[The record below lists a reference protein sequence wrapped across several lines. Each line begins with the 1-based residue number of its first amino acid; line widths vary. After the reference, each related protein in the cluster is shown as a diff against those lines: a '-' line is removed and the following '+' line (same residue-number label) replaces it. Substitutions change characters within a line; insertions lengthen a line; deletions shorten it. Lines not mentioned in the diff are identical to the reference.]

1 MNIEK
6 YKNAIVIIA
15 LATVLILITTVVS
28 TFWPEYEIQFIEF
41 GLLGENKIADDY
53 FASENSTV
61 ALGSTVN
68 WYIYLHNHMESP
80 QEVIVRVKLLN
91 STMAI
96 PDDQE
101 NEAAPYL
108 SYTEL
113 QLSLSNNETSLVPFT
128 WSVVDLVSRDDSMVI
143 TSLMVNDVSVETNVS
158 TLSNSFFRMVFELWV
173 YDVSSSEYRFGWNSS
188 EGFDSSSLHIGFKVA
203 QSLA

>member
-1 MNIEK
+1 MTIEK
-6 YKNAIVIIA
+6 HNTVIVIIA
-15 LATVLILITTVVS
+15 LTTVIILITTVVS
-28 TFWPEYEIQFIEF
+28 SFWPEYEIQFIEF

-61 ALGSTVN
+61 ALGSQVK
-68 WYIYLHNHMESP
+68 WYIYLHNHMGSP

-96 PDDQE
+96 PIDQE
-101 NEAAPYL
+101 NEPAPYP

-113 QLSLSNNETSLVPFT
+113 QLSLFNNETSLVPFT
-128 WSVVDLVSRDDSMVI
+128 WSVVNLISRDDSIVI
-143 TSLMVNDVSVETNVS
+143 TSLMANDVNVETNVS
-158 TLSNSFFRMVFELWV
+158 TLSTSFFRMVFELWV
-173 YDVSSSEYRFGWNSS
+173 YDISSGEYRFGWNSS
-188 EGFDSSSLHIGFKVA
+188 EGFDSSSLHIGFKVT